1 MTKREEQIVF
11 WRQGSH
17 ENFEGHEI
25 DNTVSNTMAMIIAQH
40 AAEMSL

>member
-17 ENFEGHEI
+17 ENLEKAWN

>member
-17 ENFEGHEI
+17 ENLEGHEM
-25 DNTVSNTMAMIIAQH
+25 TVSNTMAMIIAQH